1 MRFETVWLVLALST
15 LEDWYITGL
24 DVKSTLY
31 SKLDKEIFM
40 EQPEEF
46 KIRGKEYKVLCLQR
60 AIYELK
66 QAILAWWKQLTKS
79 MEILGFKWP
88 TSDTG
93 VFICQKNNN
102 IVIVIVYANNALF
115 LGKDKILVS
124 KLKADFIKH

>member
-1 MRFETVWLVLALST
+1 
-15 LEDWYITGL
+15 
-24 DVKSTLY
+24 
-31 SKLDKEIFM
+31 
-40 EQPEEF
+40 
-46 KIRGKEYKVLCLQR
+46 
-60 AIYELK
+60 
-66 QAILAWWKQLTKS
+66 